1 MRVLCFNVGSSSL
14 KVALHRLDAGEARLA
29 VGTLEIGGGGGR
41 LSLRDAHGAPVGEA
55 EHGPLDWRDAA
66 GVILEAL
73 ARSPLGAPEAVGHR
87 VVHGGLDHVG
97 PERVGDALLTSL
109 ERLVPLAPLHLPA
122 ALDVMRSVS
131 AHRPELPQVACFD
144 TAFHRDLPEIARRYA
159 LPRALY
165 DQGLRRFG
173 FHGLS
178 YEFIVSRLGERQSG
192 RTVVA
197 HLGHGASLCAIEGGR
212 PIDTTMGYTPNGG
225 CMMGTRSGDVDPGAM
240 IHLGRRL
247 DGDLTR
253 LERLVDEEAGLAAV
267 SETSADMRALLEA
280 RGTDPRAA
288 QAVAMFCYQ
297 VRKQIG
303 AMAAA
308 MGGMDAL
315 VFTAGVGERS
325 APVRAEICAGLEHL
339 GVRLDPERNR
349 RDDDVISVGEGPCT
363 VRVIPTDEDLMVARH
378 TRDVLS
384 AEPWW

>member
-1 MRVLCFNVGSSSL
+1 
-14 KVALHRLDAGEARLA
+14 
-29 VGTLEIGGGGGR
+29 
-41 LSLRDAHGAPVGEA
+41 
-55 EHGPLDWRDAA
+55 
-66 GVILEAL
+66 
-73 ARSPLGAPEAVGHR
+73 
-87 VVHGGLDHVG
+87 
-97 PERVGDALLTSL
+97 
-109 ERLVPLAPLHLPA
+109 
-122 ALDVMRSVS
+122 
-131 AHRPELPQVACFD
+131 
-144 TAFHRDLPEIARRYA
+144 
-159 LPRALY
+159 
-165 DQGLRRFG
+165 
-173 FHGLS
+173 
-178 YEFIVSRLGERQSG
+178 
-192 RTVVA
+192 
-197 HLGHGASLCAIEGGR
+197 
-212 PIDTTMGYTPNGG
+212 
-225 CMMGTRSGDVDPGAM
+225 M

-339 GVRLDPERNR
+339 GVRLDPERNC